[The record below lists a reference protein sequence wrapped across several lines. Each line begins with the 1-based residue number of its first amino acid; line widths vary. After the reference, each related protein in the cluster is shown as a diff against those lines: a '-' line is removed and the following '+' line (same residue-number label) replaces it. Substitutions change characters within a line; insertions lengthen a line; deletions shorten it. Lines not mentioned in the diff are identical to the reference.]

1 MTPPPLP
8 SRPATVDGSLLSLQ
22 DMLES
27 LPSLRRYQGG
37 DTPNWAFMAQLVG
50 SWLRPWPVP
59 CRRSPALGRALRTC
73 PTSISRRPPPP
84 RQLQEHPVLGEPW
97 YMLHPCQTADRMALL
112 VEAAAAAAGPA
123 EGAIRAAQPGAAGC
137 GGGGTSGDSPDEC
150 STQERLLL
158 VYMRAWFSL
167 VAPLV
172 GLPAGRAG
180 ACTPLS

>member
-1 MTPPPLP
+1 M
-8 SRPATVDGSLLSLQ
+8 
-22 DMLES
+22 
-27 LPSLRRYQGG
+27 
-37 DTPNWAFMAQLVG
+37 
-50 SWLRPWPVP
+50 
-59 CRRSPALGRALRTC
+59 
-73 PTSISRRPPPP
+73 
-84 RQLQEHPVLGEPW
+84 LGEPW